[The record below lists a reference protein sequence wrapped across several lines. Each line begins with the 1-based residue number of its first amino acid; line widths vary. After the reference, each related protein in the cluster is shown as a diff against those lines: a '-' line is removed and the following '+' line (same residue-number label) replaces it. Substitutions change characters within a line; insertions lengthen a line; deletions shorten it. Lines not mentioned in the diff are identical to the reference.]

1 MPDNKTHASG
11 SGGIF
16 FFFGDDSSYKILNA
30 DRTYY
35 NTAIIRIRKG
45 VQDHRMRIIAI
56 GIGGAGCRIVNS
68 LYAID
73 RKSSKVACVQG
84 LAVDVDEETIKQL
97 TALPENAR
105 MCFSALEPGT
115 PDSSGA
121 ERQTAPIDINE
132 IISRIQ
138 NMENGENDAIV
149 FCCGLGGSMVDVAP
163 HIIAGLRSSIVE
175 PIFGLVTLPCLA
187 EGERI
192 SGKAADDIE
201 MLSSLL
207 DGIILFDNETWYK
220 KIKAEKAHLPAKEMG
235 FAEKIGLKKSEKPLP
250 PAQATYQNLNEAI
263 VRRIGLMLRAGEF
276 RADGGIDL
284 AEVVLDSGEVLNTM
298 KGMGFITI
306 GYAVEKL
313 PRDPLRFLSW
323 LKPAGIFDE
332 EQKKKASR
340 IVELA
345 KQAIYHEIS
354 TPCDLTSAHKALVL
368 VAGPS
373 QELSM
378 KGFMT
383 VRKWI
388 DRSIAGLETRSGDYP
403 IVNTKNV
410 AIIVMLS
417 GLENIPRITELKEIR
432 SQSKPKKRADL
443 DLSSEELE
451 EKDQKAVRDD
461 MITLPVRRARADDT
475 GKRNPAYD
483 GPEGY
488 DTFVPRREPIPQQK
502 DVTTEGRER
511 TPAVTFEVPRAV
523 PPRRPVQVPGPI
535 SEGEDSRPPDAV
547 APTRRRVI
555 VSPAEKGY
563 LHHPPSH
570 SLSTHGDLRTGHKT
584 AIPDRSPRETPVQL
598 AGDEIPHSK
607 ETERQR
613 IERELRRQ
621 RTVAME
627 GHPQKTP
634 PDAEKSRHKSQET
647 HIIQRSSQKDRTGAE
662 KQTPLQRNNTDE
674 LSGEKRTIIIG
685 KRKITAVVQ
694 GEPDPSATPAK
705 TVAASPEESVSFSD
719 DNGMSVEIRDRVFR
733 ARDDIF
739 EGKGIRKP
747 TLPQARDSTL
757 LHTDIRPKKKT
768 AAKVEGDNNEP
779 QAVPQGKDT
788 VSVKKRPGPE
798 KT

>member
-1 MPDNKTHASG
+1 
-11 SGGIF
+11 
-16 FFFGDDSSYKILNA
+16 
-30 DRTYY
+30 
-35 NTAIIRIRKG
+35 
-45 VQDHRMRIIAI
+45 MRIIAI

-73 RKSSKVACVQG
+73 RKGSKVACVQG

-105 MCFSALEPGT
+105 MCYSALDSGLPNIPG
-115 PDSSGA
+115 D

-132 IISRIQ
+132 IVSRVQ
-138 NMENGENDAIV
+138 NMETGENDAII

-207 DGIILFDNETWYK
+207 DGIIVFDNETWHK
-220 KIKAEKAHLPAKEMG
+220 KIKAQKDHLPLKKKG
-235 FAEKIGLKKSEKPLP
+235 FAEKMGLTKSEPPLP
-250 PAQATYQNLNEAI
+250 SAKAAYRNLNDAI
-263 VRRIGLMLRAGEF
+263 VRRLGLILRAGEF
-276 RADGGIDL
+276 TPDGGINL

-313 PRDPLRFLSW
+313 PSDPLRFLSW
-323 LKPAGIFDE
+323 LKPAGVFDE

-378 KGFMT
+378 KGFLT

-417 GLENIPRITELKEIR
+417 GLENIPRITELQEIR
-432 SQSKPKKRADL
+432 SQLKSKIHTDN
-443 DLSSEELE
+443 DVSSEELP
-451 EKDQKAVRDD
+451 EKEQKTIRDD
-461 MITLPVRRARADDT
+461 MITLPARRTRGDDT
-475 GKRNPAYD
+475 GR
-483 GPEGY
+483 
-488 DTFVPRREPIPQQK
+488 
-502 DVTTEGRER
+502 R
-511 TPAVTFEVPRAV
+511 TPAHDAPESDELFIPVMKPVRKKEVAGDAEEQVLPVASEVPRQTPPPHRHV
-523 PPRRPVQVPGPI
+523 PVSEPV
-535 SEGEDSRPPDAV
+535 SEEDTDRIPEAH
-547 APTRRRVI
+547 APLSRRRV
-555 VSPAEKGY
+555 VVTHAEKDPARHPS
-563 LHHPPSH
+563 LHPFP
-570 SLSTHGDLRTGHKT
+570 THGSQQTGYKT
-584 AIPDRSPRETPVQL
+584 GISDHAPRETPVRL
-598 AGDEIPHSK
+598 PDDERPRTN

-621 RTVAME
+621 RTVAM
-627 GHPQKTP
+627 GGQQPKIPSH
-634 PDAEKSRHKSQET
+634 AEKSHPATQEK
-647 HIIQRSSQKDRTGAE
+647 HIIQRSPHQDRTVSE
-662 KQTPLQRNNTDE
+662 TTDQDDE
-674 LSGEKRTIIIG
+674 SAALHGEKRTIIIG
-685 KRKITAVVQ
+685 KRKTAAITPDDQ
-694 GEPDPSATPAK
+694 DPSAAREK
-705 TVAASPEESVSFSD
+705 TGASYPGESASLYGD
-719 DNGMSVEIRDRVFR
+719 DGMSVEIRDKVFR
-733 ARDDIF
+733 ARDEVF
-739 EGKGIRKP
+739 EGRGIRKP
-747 TLPQARDSTL
+747 SLPQARDSTL
-757 LHTDIRPKKKT
+757 LHTELKPKKKEYERENT
-768 AAKVEGDNNEP
+768 DDDGSHANQEP
-779 QAVPQGKDT
+779 KSP
-788 VSVKKRPGPE
+788 SIKKWTRTE
-798 KT
+798 

>member
-1 MPDNKTHASG
+1 
-11 SGGIF
+11 
-16 FFFGDDSSYKILNA
+16 
-30 DRTYY
+30 
-35 NTAIIRIRKG
+35 
-45 VQDHRMRIIAI
+45 
-56 GIGGAGCRIVNS
+56 
-68 LYAID
+68 
-73 RKSSKVACVQG
+73 
-84 LAVDVDEETIKQL
+84 
-97 TALPENAR
+97 
-105 MCFSALEPGT
+105 
-115 PDSSGA
+115 
-121 ERQTAPIDINE
+121 
-132 IISRIQ
+132 
-138 NMENGENDAIV
+138 MESGENDAIV

-163 HIIAGLRSSIVE
+163 HIIAALRSSIVE

-207 DGIILFDNETWYK
+207 DGIIVFDNETWYK
-220 KIKAEKAHLPAKEMG
+220 KIKAQKAHLPVKEMG

-250 PAQATYQNLNEAI
+250 PAQATYRSLNEAI

-306 GYAVEKL
+306 GYAVERL
-313 PRDPLRFLSW
+313 PPNPLRFLSW
-323 LKPAGIFDE
+323 LKPASIFDE

-432 SQSKPKKRADL
+432 SQSKPKKRTDP
-443 DLSSEELE
+443 DVSSEETADH
-451 EKDQKAVRDD
+451 DQKVIRDD
-461 MITLPVRRARADDT
+461 MITLPVRRARAEESGRRTHARDVP
-475 GKRNPAYD
+475 GEYEPAT
-483 GPEGY
+483 PA
-488 DTFVPRREPIPQQK
+488 REPVQEK
-502 DVTTEGRER
+502 EVAVETEER
-511 TPAVTFEVPRAV
+511 SPFVVPEVPRPGTPHEAV
-523 PPRRPVQVPGPI
+523 PVPEPAT
-535 SEGEDSRPPDAV
+535 EEESRMPEAL
-547 APTRRRVI
+547 APSRRRVI
-555 VSPAEKGY
+555 VSHAEKDY
-563 LHHPPSH
+563 AHHPSLHPLSSH
-570 SLSTHGDLRTGHKT
+570 GSQRPGQKTGV
-584 AIPDRSPRETPVQL
+584 PGRSSPAETPVRL
-598 AGDEIPHSK
+598 SDDDIPPAK

-621 RTVAME
+621 RTVAM
-627 GHPQKTP
+627 GGQ
-634 PDAEKSRHKSQET
+634 
-647 HIIQRSSQKDRTGAE
+647 SQKIPPPAGRTHPSVPETQVIPRSTHKDRSDAGDRPAMPGNE
-662 KQTPLQRNNTDE
+662 TPV
-674 LSGEKRTIIIG
+674 SPGENRTVIIG
-685 KRKITAVVQ
+685 KRKIAALPQDEPVSPAPPENTGPADTDEPGDTA
-694 GEPDPSATPAK
+694 
-705 TVAASPEESVSFSD
+705 
-719 DNGMSVEIRDRVFR
+719 MSVEIRDRVLR
-733 ARDDIF
+733 AKDEIF
-739 EGKGIRKP
+739 EGKGVRKP

-757 LHTDIRPKKKT
+757 LHTELRPKKRT
-768 AAKVEGDNNEP
+768 SEREGSESGEIRPDQEAKDSASG
-779 QAVPQGKDT
+779 
-788 VSVKKRPGPE
+788 KKRTGTGE
-798 KT
+798 TS

>member
-1 MPDNKTHASG
+1 
-11 SGGIF
+11 
-16 FFFGDDSSYKILNA
+16 
-30 DRTYY
+30 
-35 NTAIIRIRKG
+35 
-45 VQDHRMRIIAI
+45 MRIIAI

-138 NMENGENDAIV
+138 NMETGENDAIV

-220 KIKAEKAHLPAKEMG
+220 KIKAEKARLPAKEMG
-235 FAEKIGLKKSEKPLP
+235 FAEKIGLKKSEKPLQ
-250 PAQATYQNLNEAI
+250 PAQATYHNLNEAI

-276 RADGGIDL
+276 KADGGIEL

-313 PRDPLRFLSW
+313 PHNPLRFLSW

-432 SQSKPKKRADL
+432 SQSKPKIRADP
-443 DLSSEELE
+443 DLSLEELE
-451 EKDQKAVRDD
+451 GKDQKPVRDD
-461 MITLPVRRARADDT
+461 MITLPIRRARADDT
-475 GKRNPAYD
+475 GKRSPAYD

-488 DTFVPRREPIPQQK
+488 DTFVPRREPIPQQQS
-502 DVTTEGRER
+502 VTTEVKEQK
-511 TPAVTFEVPRAV
+511 PAATFEVSREV
-523 PPRRPVQVPGPI
+523 PPRRQAQVPGHVPD
-535 SEGEDSRPPDAV
+535 GEDSRIPDAM
-547 APTRRRVI
+547 APARRRVI

-563 LHHPPSH
+563 LHPPSSH
-570 SLSTHGDLRTGHKT
+570 SLSAHGDLRTSHKT
-584 AIPDRSPRETPVQL
+584 AIPERSPRETPPPIPS
-598 AGDEIPHSK
+598 DEIPRSK

-621 RTVAME
+621 RTVAMG
-627 GHPQKTP
+627 GHPQKIP
-634 PDAEKSRHKSQET
+634 PHAEKSHHKAQET
-647 HIIQRSSQKDRTGAE
+647 HIIQRRSQNDRTGAE
-662 KQTPLQRNNTDE
+662 KQTPLQSNNTDA
-674 LSGEKRTIIIG
+674 LSKEKRTIIIG
-685 KRKITAVVQ
+685 KRKITAVLQ
-694 GEPDPSATPAK
+694 EGPGPSVTPAK
-705 TVAASPEESVSFSD
+705 TVAAYPEVPVSLSD
-719 DNGMSVEIRDRVFR
+719 DTGMSVEIRDHAFR
-733 ARDDIF
+733 AKDEVF
-739 EGKGIRKP
+739 EGKGVRKP

-768 AAKVEGDNNEP
+768 AEKGEGDNNEP
-779 QAVPQGKDT
+779 RTDPSGKDS
-788 VSVKKRPGPE
+788 VSIKKRSRPQE

>member
-1 MPDNKTHASG
+1 
-11 SGGIF
+11 
-16 FFFGDDSSYKILNA
+16 
-30 DRTYY
+30 
-35 NTAIIRIRKG
+35 
-45 VQDHRMRIIAI
+45 MRIIAI

-73 RKSSKVACVQG
+73 RKNSKVACVQG
-84 LAVDVDEETIKQL
+84 LAIDVDEETIKQL

-105 MCFSALEPGT
+105 MCFSALDPGI
-115 PDSSGA
+115 PDSQGA
-121 ERQTAPIDINE
+121 ERQTTPIDINE
-132 IISRIQ
+132 IISRVQ
-138 NMENGENDAIV
+138 NLETGENDAIV

-163 HIIAGLRSSIVE
+163 HIIAALRSSIVE

-207 DGIILFDNETWYK
+207 DGIIVFDNETWHK
-220 KIKAEKAHLPAKEMG
+220 KIKAQKAHFPEKERG
-235 FAEKIGLKKSEKPLP
+235 FAEKIGLKKTETPLP
-250 PAQATYQNLNEAI
+250 SAKDTYRNLNEAI
-263 VRRIGLMLRAGEF
+263 VRRIGLILRAGEF
-276 RADGGIDL
+276 RPDGGINL

-313 PRDPLRFLSW
+313 PHDPLRFLSW

-378 KGFMT
+378 KGYMT

-432 SQSKPKKRADL
+432 LQSKPKKRL
-443 DLSSEELE
+443 DRDESSEELL
-451 EKDQKAVRDD
+451 EKDQKNLRDD
-461 MITLPVRRARADDT
+461 MITLPVRRAHAEDAGQRT
-475 GKRNPAYD
+475 PARD
-483 GPEGY
+483 VPMGY
-488 DTFVPRREPIPQQK
+488 DTLVPARKPVPQK
-502 DVTTEGRER
+502 AEVGAE
-511 TPAVTFEVPRAV
+511 AVEQAPPVISEDPRQP
-523 PPRRPVQVPGPI
+523 PPRRSVPVPEPV
-535 SEGEDSRPPDAV
+535 SEGEESRIPDALV
-547 APTRRRVI
+547 PSRRRVI
-555 VSPAEKGY
+555 VAHPEKDHTY
-563 LHHPPSH
+563 PPSLH
-570 SLSTHGDLRTGHKT
+570 TLSGHGSPSTGHKT
-584 AIPDRSPRETPVQL
+584 GISARSLAEAPVRHPDE
-598 AGDEIPHSK
+598 EIPRPK

-621 RTVAME
+621 RSVAI
-627 GHPQKTP
+627 GQNIQNIPSH
-634 PDAEKSRHKSQET
+634 AEKSHHAAQET
-647 HIIQRSSQKDRTGAE
+647 HVIHRSSQKNRTVTENQILVQGNESGAVS
-662 KQTPLQRNNTDE
+662 K
-674 LSGEKRTIIIG
+674 EKRTIIIG
-685 KRKITAVVQ
+685 KRKIAAVPQ
-694 GEPDPSATPAK
+694 EKPNPSAEGEK
-705 TVAASPEESVSFSD
+705 TRGTHPKESVSLSD
-719 DNGMSVEIRDRVFR
+719 DDRMSVEIRDRVFR
-733 ARDDIF
+733 ARDEIF

-747 TLPQARDSTL
+747 ALPQARDSTL
-757 LHTDIRPKKKT
+757 LHTELRPKKK
-768 AAKVEGDNNEP
+768 ASERDGADKDDPRADE
-779 QAVPQGKDT
+779 AGKDPI
-788 VSVKKRPGPE
+788 SIKKRTRSEE

>member
-1 MPDNKTHASG
+1 
-11 SGGIF
+11 
-16 FFFGDDSSYKILNA
+16 
-30 DRTYY
+30 
-35 NTAIIRIRKG
+35 
-45 VQDHRMRIIAI
+45 MRIIAI

-73 RKSSKVACVQG
+73 RKGSKVVCVQC
-84 LAVDVDEETIKQL
+84 LAIDVDEETIKQL

-105 MCFSALEPGT
+105 MCFSALDQGI
-115 PDSSGA
+115 PDSQGA
-121 ERQTAPIDINE
+121 GQTAPIDINE

-138 NMENGENDAIV
+138 NLETGENDAIV

-192 SGKAADDIE
+192 SAKAADDIE

-207 DGIILFDNETWYK
+207 DGIIVFDNETWYK
-220 KIKAEKAHLPAKEMG
+220 KIKAQKAHLPEKEMG
-235 FAEKIGLKKSEKPLP
+235 FAEKIGLKKKETPLP
-250 PAQATYQNLNEAI
+250 SVKATYRNLNEAV
-263 VRRIGLMLRAGEF
+263 VRRIGLILRAGEF
-276 RADGGIDL
+276 TPDGGINL

-306 GYAVEKL
+306 GYAVQKL
-313 PRDPLRFLSW
+313 PHDPLRFLSW

-403 IVNTKNV
+403 IVNTKSV

-432 SQSKPKKRADL
+432 SQSKPKKRVDPES
-443 DLSSEELE
+443 SSEGLIEN
-451 EKDQKAVRDD
+451 QKNIRDD
-461 MITLPVRRARADDT
+461 MITLPVRRAHAEDT
-475 GKRNPAYD
+475 GRRTPAKD
-483 GPEGY
+483 VPKGY
-488 DTFVPRREPIPQQK
+488 DTFVPTREPPVPQKEVPVEAEEQA
-502 DVTTEGRER
+502 
-511 TPAVTFEVPRAV
+511 PPVTFEAPRQA
-523 PPRRPVQVPGPI
+523 PPRRSVPVPEPV
-535 SEGEDSRPPDAV
+535 SEGEDSGIPEAL
-547 APTRRRVI
+547 APSRRRII
-555 VSPAEKGY
+555 VAHAEKDHA
-563 LHHPPSH
+563 HHLSSH
-570 SLSTHGDLRTGHKT
+570 TLSAHGSQNTGHKT
-584 AIPDRSPRETPVQL
+584 GISDRSLVETPVRHP
-598 AGDEIPHSK
+598 DEEIPRSK
-607 ETERQR
+607 DTERQR
-613 IERELRRQ
+613 IEKELRRQ
-621 RTVAME
+621 RSVAM
-627 GHPQKTP
+627 GQNTQKNP
-634 PDAEKSRHKSQET
+634 PHAEKSHHAAQET
-647 HIIQRSSQKDRTGAE
+647 HVIHRSSNQNRTVTE
-662 KQTPLQRNNTDE
+662 NQTPLQGNE
-674 LSGEKRTIIIG
+674 SGAVSGEKRTIIIG
-685 KRKITAVVQ
+685 KRKIAAVPHE
-694 GEPDPSATPAK
+694 EPDPSAAREK
-705 TVAASPEESVSFSD
+705 TGAAYPDEAISLSD
-719 DNGMSVEIRDRVFR
+719 DNRMSVEIRDRVFR
-733 ARDDIF
+733 ARDEVF

-757 LHTDIRPKKKT
+757 LHTELRPKKKASERDDT
-768 AAKVEGDNNEP
+768 NTDNPGANP
-779 QAVPQGKDT
+779 VGKDS
-788 VSVKKRPGPE
+788 VSVKKRTRSEE

>member
-1 MPDNKTHASG
+1 
-11 SGGIF
+11 
-16 FFFGDDSSYKILNA
+16 
-30 DRTYY
+30 
-35 NTAIIRIRKG
+35 
-45 VQDHRMRIIAI
+45 MRIIAI

-84 LAVDVDEETIKQL
+84 LAIDVDEETIKQL

-105 MCFSALEPGT
+105 MCYSAYEPEFPNSPNT
-115 PDSSGA
+115 

-132 IISRIQ
+132 IVSRVQ
-138 NMENGENDAIV
+138 NLESAENDAIV

-187 EGERI
+187 EGKRI

-207 DGIILFDNETWYK
+207 DGIIVFDNETWHK
-220 KIKAEKAHLPAKEMG
+220 KIKTQNAHLPKKERG
-235 FAEKIGLKKSEKPLP
+235 FAERLGLVKSEKPLP
-250 PAQATYQNLNEAI
+250 PAQATYRNLNEAI

-313 PRDPLRFLSW
+313 PNDPLRFLSW
-323 LKPAGIFDE
+323 LKPAGVFDE

-368 VAGPS
+368 VAGPT

-432 SQSKPKKRADL
+432 SQSSQKEQADPEGSSGGLSDNDKKNL
-443 DLSSEELE
+443 
-451 EKDQKAVRDD
+451 RDD
-461 MITLPVRRARADDT
+461 MITLPVRRARAEDT
-475 GKRNPAYD
+475 GRRNPTRD
-483 GPEGY
+483 MPEGY
-488 DTFVPRREPIPQQK
+488 GSSFPVMEPVPQK
-502 DVTTEGRER
+502 EAPVTEEKPTS
-511 TPAVTFEVPRAV
+511 PVAFEVPRQS
-523 PPRRPVQVPGPI
+523 PPRKPVPEPVSAP
-535 SEGEDSRPPDAV
+535 EKEDVGIPEML
-547 APTRRRVI
+547 APSRRRVI
-555 VSPAEKGY
+555 VTHAENDY
-563 LHHPPSH
+563 SRQSSPSH
-570 SLSTHGDLRTGHKT
+570 TVSAHGNLRTGQKT
-584 AIPDRSPRETPVQL
+584 ATSERSST
-598 AGDEIPHSK
+598 EIPARHPS
-607 ETERQR
+607 EEIPPHHGDRTTENRKGIAPTAYR
-613 IERELRRQ
+613 CHRRTIPEKPSAHRENSSCYSGNTG
-621 RTVAME
+621 RTT
-627 GHPQKTP
+627 K
-634 PDAEKSRHKSQET
+634 
-647 HIIQRSSQKDRTGAE
+647 RSSG
-662 KQTPLQRNNTDE
+662 
-674 LSGEKRTIIIG
+674 
-685 KRKITAVVQ
+685 
-694 GEPDPSATPAK
+694 
-705 TVAASPEESVSFSD
+705 
-719 DNGMSVEIRDRVFR
+719 
-733 ARDDIF
+733 
-739 EGKGIRKP
+739 
-747 TLPQARDSTL
+747 
-757 LHTDIRPKKKT
+757 
-768 AAKVEGDNNEP
+768 
-779 QAVPQGKDT
+779 
-788 VSVKKRPGPE
+788 
-798 KT
+798 